1 MKVHDQ
7 NRNGYD
13 WRSFMDSWKTYISK
27 EEVEDVES
35 AIGLTRRVDM
45 VDRVDTMGST
55 QQVYF

>member
-1 MKVHDQ
+1 
-7 NRNGYD
+7 
-13 WRSFMDSWKTYISK
+13 MDSWKTYISK